1 MKHPGHIEIRN
12 NKIVFVYYE
21 PIVLKQTES
30 ITIISRNDLERIYEA
45 SKRSIDVNNDYS
57 VSKTREYYYLRL
69 KDKSGKLIALVTNI
83 RDNQACEA
91 EVENKVAEITK
102 IL

>member
-1 MKHPGHIEIRN
+1 MKYRGHIEIKD

-21 PIVLKQTES
+21 PIVLKHTEP

-45 SKRSIDVNNDYS
+45 SKRSIDVNNKYS
-57 VSKTREYYYLRL
+57 ISKTKKYCHLNF
-69 KDKSGKLIALVTNI
+69 KDKSGKLIDLVTNI
-83 RDNQACEA
+83 KDNQSCEA
-91 EVENKVAEITK
+91 KIENNKAEIIK